1 MARFNEYTTH
11 MEKSLDFWYQ
21 ELGYHKLQELHE
33 LESITKEIQQTWY
46 KLSYHDKEKIYER
59 INSRQTEEGHV

>member
-1 MARFNEYTTH
+1 MARFNEYTTQ
-11 MEKSLDFWYQ
+11 MEQSLDFWYQ
-21 ELGYHKLQELHE
+21 NLTYHKLQELHE

-46 KLSYHDKEKIYER
+46 KLTYQAKEKIYER